1 MLRGNPDVKSG
12 AEKVSG
18 AGRALAADHA
28 EAQEGFG
35 PELLSGAQ
43 DRRREGGL
51 IRTVGEVLSF

>member
-35 PELLSGAQ
+35 PELLSG
-43 DRRREGGL
+43 
-51 IRTVGEVLSF
+51 RTVEGKAG